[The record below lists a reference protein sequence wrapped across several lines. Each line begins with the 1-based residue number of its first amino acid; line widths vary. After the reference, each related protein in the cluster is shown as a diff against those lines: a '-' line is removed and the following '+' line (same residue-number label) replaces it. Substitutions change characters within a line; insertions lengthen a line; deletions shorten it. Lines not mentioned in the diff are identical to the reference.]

1 MIDTVKRIDH
11 ITANLERSS
20 VQLSQMMK
28 DDVPAILDNV
38 QGITAQVNQFSGTLN
53 SLPLQST
60 MISVQKTSDNL
71 QQITNHLTS
80 PDNSLGL
87 LLNDRLLY
95 DKANG
100 VLGSV
105 DSLMIDL
112 RLNPKRY
119 VHFSLF

>member
-1 MIDTVKRIDH
+1 
-11 ITANLERSS
+11 
-20 VQLSQMMK
+20 MMK

-71 QQITNHLTS
+71 QQITNR
-80 PDNSLGL
+80 LGL

>member
-1 MIDTVKRIDH
+1 
-11 ITANLERSS
+11 
-20 VQLSQMMK
+20 
-28 DDVPAILDNV
+28 
-38 QGITAQVNQFSGTLN
+38 
-53 SLPLQST
+53 
-60 MISVQKTSDNL
+60 
-71 QQITNHLTS
+71 
-80 PDNSLGL
+80 
-87 LLNDRLLY
+87 LLY